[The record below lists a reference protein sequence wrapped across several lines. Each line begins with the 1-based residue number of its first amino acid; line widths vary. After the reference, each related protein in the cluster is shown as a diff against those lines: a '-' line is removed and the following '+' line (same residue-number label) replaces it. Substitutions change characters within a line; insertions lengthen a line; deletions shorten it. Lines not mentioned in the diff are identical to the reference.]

1 MFDVLK
7 FGALGDGRTND
18 GPAIQKAI
26 DACHNAGGGTVL
38 FPGGHVYVTGHVEL
52 RSNVE
57 VHLEMGAVWKACDDL
72 GKYYPLRPKSA
83 QAQDGAGVPSY
94 INCEYAGRPY
104 LVFIHAR
111 DQENIA
117 ITGQGVI
124 DGNEAIFHG
133 TDNHYHIEG
142 SFYPRVPVL
151 FLEGVQHLTIR
162 DIRIKGSAFWTLHMV
177 GCQDVLVEGIRIL
190 NNLRMANCDGIDP
203 DHCRNIRISNCHIE
217 CGDDAIVLKNTADHM
232 QYGPTENVVIE
243 NCTLISTSAAIKFG
257 TEGEADFR
265 NICVNNCAISR
276 SNRGISLQIRD
287 CGNVENVVFS
297 NISIETRR
305 FSYQW
310 WGRAEAI
317 SVTVADRKPGVK
329 AGKVRNVAFRNIN
342 CQGESGIFLLGSPD
356 NPIRDISFDQVTVVL
371 DRTSKWEIEGYDRRP
386 CASLTDSGLLEGKI
400 SGIYADHV
408 TGLHLNQVDIRVTD
422 AFLPYFEQ
430 KTTFHHVENSSAGF

>member
-1 MFDVLK
+1 MFNILDY
-7 FGALGDGRTND
+7 GALGDGKTND
-18 GPAIQKAI
+18 GPAIQCAI
-26 DACHNAGGGTVL
+26 DACHQAGGGTVF
-38 FPGGHVYVTGHVEL
+38 FPGGRVYVSGQVNL
-52 RSNVE
+52 LSNVE
-57 VHLEMGAVWKACDDL
+57 VHLEMGAVWKASDHLDD
-72 GKYYPLRPKSA
+72 YYPLRPKPEPVEGDSK
-83 QAQDGAGVPSY
+83 VPSY

-104 LVFIHAR
+104 LVFIHAYK
-111 DQENIA
+111 QENIA
-117 ITGQGVI
+117 ITGQGTI
-124 DGNEAIFHG
+124 DGNEAIFYG
-133 TDNHYHIEG
+133 TDNTYHIEG

-151 FLEGVQHLTIR
+151 FLEAVDHLTIQG
-162 DIRIKGSAFWTLHMV
+162 IRIQGSAFWTLHMV

-203 DHCRNIRISNCHIE
+203 DHCRDVRISNCHVE

-243 NCTLISTSAAIKFG
+243 NCTLVSTSAAIKFG

-265 NICVNNCAISR
+265 NIYVNNCAISR

-297 NISIETRR
+297 NINIETRR

-342 CQGESGIFLLGSPD
+342 CRGESGIFLMGSPD
-356 NPIRDISFDQVTVVL
+356 NWIEEVTFDQVSVVL
-371 DRTSKWEIEGYDRRP
+371 DRTSKWEINGYDRRP
-386 CASLTDSGLLEGKI
+386 CPDLNDEGIIPGKVSGV
-400 SGIYADHV
+400 YADYV
-408 TGLHLNQVDIRVTD
+408 SDLRFKQVKIRATE
-422 AFLPYFEQ
+422 AFQPHFQQEM
-430 KTTFHHVENSSAGF
+430 TFLHVENETVEP